1 MKYKAIFIYCSLL
14 VLFSCAEDVD
24 PRIAFEKGDYA
35 KAFSIWKVRAEQQD
49 DQEAQNFLGIH
60 YLLGLGV
67 RRNYGLAKKWYEKAA
82 QSGHPDAQRNLGV
95 MYESGHGMVR
105 DFENA
110 YIWLYAAHRQGHPR
124 AAATLQSLVSKLS
137 PNNKMILRKKARE
150 YIVEDVLG
158 PDAADF

>member
-1 MKYKAIFIYCSLL
+1 
-14 VLFSCAEDVD
+14 
-24 PRIAFEKGDYA
+24 
-35 KAFSIWKVRAEQQD
+35 
-49 DQEAQNFLGIH
+49 
-60 YLLGLGV
+60 
-67 RRNYGLAKKWYEKAA
+67 LAKKWYEKAA
-82 QSGHPDAQRNLGV
+82 KSGHPDAQRNLGV
-95 MYESGHGMVR
+95 MYESGHGLAR

-158 PDAADF
+158 PEAGDF

>member
-1 MKYKAIFIYCSLL
+1 MKYKAIFLYCSLL
-14 VLFSCAEDVD
+14 VLFSCAEEIN
-24 PRIAFEKGDYA
+24 PKLAFEKGDYA
-35 KAFSIWKVRAEQQD
+35 KAFSIWKVRAEQN

-67 RRNYGLAKKWYEKAA
+67 KRNFVLARKWYEKAA
-82 QSGHPDAQRNLGV
+82 RSGHPDAQRNLGV
-95 MYESGHGMVR
+95 MYESGHGLAR

-137 PNNKMILRKKARE
+137 PNNKMVLRKKARE

-158 PDAADF
+158 PDAGDF

>member
-1 MKYKAIFIYCSLL
+1 MKYKEIFLYCALF
-14 VLFSCAEDVD
+14 VLFSCVEEVD
-24 PRIAFEKGDYA
+24 PRLSFEKGDYA
-35 KAFSIWKVRAEQQD
+35 KAFPICTVRAEQQD
-49 DQEAQNFLGIH
+49 DQGAQNFLGIH

-67 RRNYGLAKKWYEKAA
+67 KRNYVLAKKWYEKAA
-82 QSGHPDAQRNLGV
+82 KSGHPDAQRNLGV
-95 MYESGHGMVR
+95 MYESGHGMAR

-158 PDAADF
+158 SDVGDF

>member
-1 MKYKAIFIYCSLL
+1 MKYKAIFLYCSLL
-14 VLFSCAEDVD
+14 VLFSCAEEID
-24 PRIAFEKGDYA
+24 PRVAFEKGDYA
-35 KAFSIWKVRAEQQD
+35 KAFSIWKIKAEQD

-67 RRNYGLAKKWYEKAA
+67 KRNFVLARKWYEKAA
-82 QSGHPDAQRNLGV
+82 KSGHPDAQRNLGV
-95 MYESGHGMVR
+95 MYESGHGLAR

-137 PNNKMILRKKARE
+137 PNNKMVLRKQARE

-158 PDAADF
+158 SDASDF

>member
-14 VLFSCAEDVD
+14 VLFSCAEEVD

-35 KAFSIWKVRAEQQD
+35 KAFSIWKVRAEQD
-49 DQEAQNFLGIH
+49 NQEAQNFLGIH

-67 RRNYGLAKKWYEKAA
+67 KRNYGLAKKWYEKAA
-82 QSGHPDAQRNLGV
+82 KNGHPDAQRNLGV
-95 MYESGHGMVR
+95 MYESGHGLTR

-110 YIWLYAAHRQGHPR
+110 YIWLYAAYRQGHPR
-124 AAATLQSLVSKLS
+124 AAATLQSLVTKLS
-137 PNNKMILRKKARE
+137 PNNKIILRKKARE

>member
-1 MKYKAIFIYCSLL
+1 MKYKAIFLYCSLL
-14 VLFSCAEDVD
+14 VLFSCAEEVD

-35 KAFSIWKVRAEQQD
+35 KAFPIWKIRAEQD

-67 RRNYGLAKKWYEKAA
+67 KQNYGLAKKWYEKAA

-95 MYESGHGMVR
+95 MYESGHGMAR

-158 PDAADF
+158 PDAGDF

>member
-137 PNNKMILRKKARE
+137 PNNKIILRKKARE

>member
-1 MKYKAIFIYCSLL
+1 MKYKAIILYCSLL
-14 VLFSCAEDVD
+14 VLFSCAEEVD
-24 PRIAFEKGDYA
+24 PRLFFEKGDYA
-35 KAFSIWKVRAEQQD
+35 KAFPIWKVRAERD

-67 RRNYGLAKKWYEKAA
+67 KRNYVLAKKWYEKAA
-82 QSGHPDAQRNLGV
+82 KSGHPDAQRNLGV
-95 MYESGHGMVR
+95 MYESGHGLAR

-158 PDAADF
+158 PDAGDF

>member
-1 MKYKAIFIYCSLL
+1 MKYKAIFLYCSLL
-14 VLFSCAEDVD
+14 VLFSCAEEVD
-24 PRIAFEKGDYA
+24 PRIAFEKGNYA
-35 KAFSIWKVRAEQQD
+35 KAFPIWKIRAEQD

-67 RRNYGLAKKWYEKAA
+67 KQNYGLAKKWYEKAA

-95 MYESGHGMVR
+95 MYESGHGMAR

-124 AAATLQSLVSKLS
+124 AAATLQSLVTKLS
-137 PNNKMILRKKARE
+137 PNNKIILRKKARE

-158 PDAADF
+158 SDAGDF

>member
-1 MKYKAIFIYCSLL
+1 MKYKAIILYCSFL
-14 VLFSCAEDVD
+14 VLFSCAEEVD
-24 PRIAFEKGDYA
+24 PRLSFEKGDYA
-35 KAFSIWKVRAEQQD
+35 KAFPIWKVRAEQD
-49 DQEAQNFLGIH
+49 DHDAQNFLGIH

-67 RRNYGLAKKWYEKAA
+67 KRNYVLAKKWYEKAA
-82 QSGHPDAQRNLGV
+82 KSGHPDAQRNLGV
-95 MYESGHGMVR
+95 MYESGHGLAR

-150 YIVEDVLG
+150 YIVKDVLG
-158 PDAADF
+158 PDAGDF

>member
-1 MKYKAIFIYCSLL
+1 MKYKEIFLYCALF
-14 VLFSCAEDVD
+14 VLFSCAEEVD
-24 PRIAFEKGDYA
+24 PRLSFEKGDYA
-35 KAFSIWKVRAEQQD
+35 KAFPIWKVRAEQQD

-67 RRNYGLAKKWYEKAA
+67 KRNYVLAKKWYEKAA
-82 QSGHPDAQRNLGV
+82 KSGHPDAQRNLGV
-95 MYESGHGMVR
+95 MYESGHGLAR

-110 YIWLYAAHRQGHPR
+110 YIWLYASYRQGHPR
-124 AAATLQSLVSKLS
+124 AAATLQSLVTKLS

-158 PDAADF
+158 PDAGNF

>member
-1 MKYKAIFIYCSLL
+1 MKYKAIFLYCSLL
-14 VLFSCAEDVD
+14 VLFSCAEEID
-24 PRIAFEKGDYA
+24 PKLAFEKGDYA
-35 KAFSIWKVRAEQQD
+35 KAFSIWKVRAEQD

-67 RRNYGLAKKWYEKAA
+67 KRNFVLARKWYEKAA
-82 QSGHPDAQRNLGV
+82 KSGHPDAQRNLGV
-95 MYESGHGMVR
+95 MYESGHGLAR

-137 PNNKMILRKKARE
+137 PNNKMVLRKKARE

-158 PDAADF
+158 SDAGDF

>member
-1 MKYKAIFIYCSLL
+1 MKYKAIFLYCSLL
-14 VLFSCAEDVD
+14 VLFSCAEEIN
-24 PRIAFEKGDYA
+24 PKLAFEKGDYA
-35 KAFSIWKVRAEQQD
+35 KAFSIWKVRAEQN

-67 RRNYGLAKKWYEKAA
+67 KRNFVLARKWYEKAA
-82 QSGHPDAQRNLGV
+82 KSGHPDAQRNLGV
-95 MYESGHGMVR
+95 MYESGHGLAR

-137 PNNKMILRKKARE
+137 PNNKMVLRKKARE

-158 PDAADF
+158 SDAGDF